1 MVDVAVNF
9 TLENDEPVNAEFQV
23 QPDVTFT
30 ADIKTETSTRR
41 HEELINRDLPDQHPI
56 EAITGLREA
65 LDESDAKIQTE
76 KEERIAA
83 DADLQEQIDNIDVTD
98 DTFVYEQGIAS
109 DVWVITHNLN
119 KYPSITLVDS
129 AGTVFK
135 AKEEY
140 NSANQVTVYLNGA
153 TTGKA
158 YLN

>member
-1 MVDVAVNF
+1 MVDVTVNF
-9 TLENDEPVNAEFQV
+9 TLENEEPVNAEFQV

-56 EAITGLREA
+56 GAITGLQEAIDENATGLARE
-65 LDESDAKIQTE
+65 IQQ
-76 KEERIAA
+76 RIAA

>member
-1 MVDVAVNF
+1 MVDVTVNF
-9 TLENDEPVNAEFQV
+9 TLENEEPVNAEFQV

-30 ADIKTETSTRR
+30 ADISTETSTRR

-56 EAITGLREA
+56 GAITGLREA